1 MQGNK
6 HACLKLFNTPAN
18 SKTREREKSIDD
30 DYDNDDDD
38 DDDVKALLQKEEDK
52 P

>member
-30 DYDNDDDD
+30 DYD